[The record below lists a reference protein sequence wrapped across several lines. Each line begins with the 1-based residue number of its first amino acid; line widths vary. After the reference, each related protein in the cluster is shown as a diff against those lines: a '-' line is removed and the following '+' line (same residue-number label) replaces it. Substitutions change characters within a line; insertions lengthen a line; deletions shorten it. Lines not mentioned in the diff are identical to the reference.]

1 MRRRAA
7 YLVATLALAGMTAV
21 AVAQKT
27 QGTTGGGGARLTG
40 AGQSTGSSLP
50 LDRWQPKHL
59 PALPSGMTLDV
70 IRSGDS
76 LYRGKAGCVTCHGP
90 DGFGMNDAGSAITM
104 GLSFIP
110 AQWQA
115 IDSLV
120 TAGIPE
126 AITRS
131 SVAMPPRGIG
141 QNLSPEETRA
151 VAAYVW
157 AIANTADEPWP
168 GGHRTHQSSSTTAS
182 NGAAGAAPSD
192 SAARAKT
199 P

>member
-1 MRRRAA
+1 MRRRAT
-7 YLVATLALAGMTAV
+7 YLVATLALAGLTAV

-27 QGTTGGGGARLTG
+27 QGTTGGGGARITG
-40 AGQSTGSSLP
+40 AGENAGSGLP
-50 LDRWQPKHL
+50 LDRWQPKRL
-59 PALPSGMTLDV
+59 PSLPSGMTLDMV
-70 IRSGDS
+70 RGGDS
-76 LYRGKAGCVTCHGP
+76 LFHGKAGCVTCHGP

-110 AQWQA
+110 AQWHA

-126 AITRS
+126 ALTRS
-131 SVAMPPRGIG
+131 SVAMPPRGVG
-141 QNLSPEETRA
+141 QNLTPEETRT

-168 GGHRTHQSSSTTAS
+168 GGHRTHAASGTSAST
-182 NGAAGAAPSD
+182 GAAAGSDTAA
-192 SAARAKT
+192 AGKRA